1 MTLAD
6 VAVARR
12 LHLQIEAYDGGRA
25 LTPYVRIVTPP
36 CDALGMEA
44 GVVVDA
50 GGRAAVAVAVASM
63 AGLVDELAGVVAC
76 PLAAAGG
83 RIPDSDS
90 DPVQELSDACL
101 AGLEVL
107 ARVEA
112 ATAAAKVRLVAAY
125 TEAATVLEG
134 PPASAYE
141 TSAQEMSLVAEVAG
155 VLTIGGRAASAL
167 LGEAHALTTSLPS
180 VLAALQTG
188 AINWQHARIVVE
200 ETTGLTPAAAAA
212 LETHFF
218 GPDAPARSA
227 APGELVPARFRRK
240 VRAWRERH
248 HPESLE
254 KRHAGKLLDRR
265 MEYSPDRDGMAW
277 ISLYLP
283 GDTACAIWNRTT
295 AIARGLQRRHESRN
309 LAQLRADIGGGLLLG
324 NGTRTG
330 DMPSLKADVLVTV
343 PVFSLLGLT
352 DEPAE
357 VDGLGPVPPSMA
369 RRLVANGA
377 NSFYRVLVDPRDGA
391 PLEIGHTNYRLPE
404 AIKRWLKMRDG
415 RCTFPGCSNHSLDN
429 DVDHLTAWQHGGT
442 TGVSNLG
449 QVCPKHHRLKH
460 RSTWTPTPA
469 TKGESPGWLSPT
481 GRYYP
486 AEYPDR
492 EPPLLPPL
500 LPRDCLP
507 VTDSPLERAVRAC
520 LAA

>member
-1 MTLAD
+1 
-6 VAVARR
+6 
-12 LHLQIEAYDGGRA
+12 
-25 LTPYVRIVTPP
+25 
-36 CDALGMEA
+36 MEA
-44 GVVVDA
+44 GVGVDA
-50 GGRAAVAVAVASM
+50 GGRAAVAAAVASV
-63 AGLVDELAGVVAC
+63 AGLVDELAGVVDC
-76 PLAAAGG
+76 PLAASGG
-83 RIPDSDS
+83 HIHDADT
-90 DPVQELSDACL
+90 DPLQELSEACL
-101 AGLEVL
+101 EGLGVL

-125 TEAATVLEG
+125 AEATAGLEG

-167 LGEAHALTTSLPS
+167 LGEAHALNTSLPTA
-180 VLAALQTG
+180 LEALQTG
-188 AINWQHARIVVE
+188 TINWQHARIVVE
-200 ETTGLTPAAAAA
+200 ETSGLTPAATAA
-212 LETHFF
+212 LEAHFF
-218 GPDAPARSA
+218 DPDAPARGA

-254 KRHAGKLLDRR
+254 KRHAEKLSDRR

-283 GDTACAIWNRTT
+283 GDTACAIWNKTT
-295 AIARGLQRRHESRN
+295 AIARGLQGPHESRN
-309 LAQLRADIGGGLLLG
+309 LTQLRADVGAGLLLG
-324 NGTRTG
+324 SATHKAG
-330 DMPSLKADVLVTV
+330 DVPSPKADVIVTV

-357 VDGLGPVPPSMA
+357 VDGLGPVPASMA

-377 NSFYRVLVDPRDGA
+377 GSFYRVLVDPRDGA
-391 PLEIGHTNYRLPE
+391 PLEIGRTNYRLPE
-404 AIKRWLKMRDG
+404 PLKRWLKMRDG
-415 RCTFPGCSNHSLDN
+415 RCTFPGCSNSSLDN

-449 QVCPKHHRLKH
+449 QACPKHHRLKH
-460 RSTWTPTPA
+460 RRAWTPTQA
-469 TKGESPGWLSPT
+469 TKNQSPGWMSPT

-486 AEYPDR
+486 SEQPDR
-492 EPPLLPPL
+492 EPPLMPPG
-500 LPRDCLP
+500 CLP
-507 VTDSPLERAVRAC
+507 VTDSPFEQVIRAC